1 MAPLDTN
8 AIRSDFPVFE
18 DASLHFLDSAASSQ
32 KPRQVIEAM
41 AEFTAH
47 GYANV
52 HRGAYRL
59 SVEATER
66 YEAAR
71 ARLAEF
77 LGTPNADEVVLTRGT
92 TTALNL
98 VAAGWGNA
106 RLKPDDVI
114 LLTEMEHHANLVPWQ
129 MLARRTGARLR
140 FIPLGDDFRLDLTD
154 LDRLIGTDTKIVSLT
169 GMSNV
174 LGTIPDLH
182 LVLDAARDAGV
193 VSVVDGAQLVPHVAT
208 DVATLGAD
216 FVAFSGHKMLGP
228 TGIGALWGR
237 QDRLEEIEPV
247 EFGGDMISDV
257 TLQGASWATVPH
269 RFEAGTPPIMEAIGL
284 AAAVEYLDK
293 VGMEAIAA
301 HDTAMTAYALAA
313 LAEVNGLTIQGP
325 ATTDMRGGVISFTL
339 GDVHAHDLA
348 TILDQRNV
356 AVRAGHHCAKPLMRI
371 LGVPATARASFYL
384 YTTPED
390 VDALVAGLGEAARLF
405 GVV

>member
-71 ARLAEF
+71 VGLAEF

-154 LDRLIGTDTKIVSLT
+154 LDRLIGIDTKIVSLT

-257 TLQGASWATVPH
+257 TLRGASWATVPH
-269 RFEAGTPPIMEAIGL
+269 RFEAGTPPIIEAIGL

-301 HDTAMTAYALAA
+301 HDTAMTAYALDA
-313 LAEVNGLTIQGP
+313 LAKVNGLTIQGP
-325 ATTDMRGGVISFTL
+325 ATIDMRGGVISFTL